1 LEPFGPMH
9 EKERPVWWTVLKGVL
24 HEWLFL
30 GSEAEDE
37 GGDLEAREERL
48 RDNSGIGSRRE
59 RI

>member
-1 LEPFGPMH
+1 MH